1 MGPKTIKKL
10 TGETNANPEISALK
24 TQAEL
29 LDTQELSDMV
39 EFTETDGIDSTKKE
53 LKELSDRSAT
63 DSIFS
68 GLLLMKLVN
77 AEQLIKTS
85 VTGKPCQRFAKARNP
100 NGTMAYPA
108 GEKICP
114 KIFEFICSGGEI
126 CIQTPEVTNLRECGV
141 GLNQ

>member
-100 NGTMAYPA
+100 NEFAESSSGTQEAYTLKTLYAQRNTPTKVEA
-108 GEKICP
+108 PSKNE
-114 KIFEFICSGGEI
+114 EI
-126 CIQTPEVTNLRECGV
+126 SSSKRE
-141 GLNQ
+141 